1 MAYHVPTL
9 VVDDDPAIAEILQRA
24 AKSNFPEASF
34 TPVRTID
41 DALSY
46 LENLEG
52 KDPKHIV
59 MDINLES
66 DGEGLGFLSP
76 LRSHPQGRL
85 VPTIMLSASESS
97 HQIREAYELGATSFT
112 SKPYCYTEWKDYLSR
127 LRIYWYETVSLPGI
141 WFEKIFEPLPK
152 IRTTSPVYT

>member
-1 MAYHVPTL
+1 MAYHFPML

-34 TPVRTID
+34 TPVRSFE
-41 DALSY
+41 DAVSY

-52 KDPKHIV
+52 KGPKLILL
-59 MDINLES
+59 DINLES
-66 DGEGLGFLSP
+66 DGEGPGFLSL

-112 SKPYCYTEWKDYLSR
+112 SN
-127 LRIYWYETVSLPGI
+127 RIVIPNGKTI
-141 WFEKIFEPLPK
+141 
-152 IRTTSPVYT
+152 